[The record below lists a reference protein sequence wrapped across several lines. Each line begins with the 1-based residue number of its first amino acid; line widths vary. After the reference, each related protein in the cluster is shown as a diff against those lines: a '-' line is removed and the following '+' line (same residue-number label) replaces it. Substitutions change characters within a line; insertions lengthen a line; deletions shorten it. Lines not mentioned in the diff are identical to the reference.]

1 MTAQESEKNTGL
13 SYKAIFCILLLT
25 WKPRERMK
33 LTFKLTLI
41 VIAIS
46 MLSSLS
52 VMSFF
57 IYKIVNLN
65 HRTVE
70 NTDRILREN

>member
-1 MTAQESEKNTGL
+1 MEAEGKNET
-13 SYKAIFCILLLT
+13 Y
-25 WKPRERMK
+25 
-33 LTFKLTLI
+33 FKLTLI

-70 NTDRILREN
+70 NTDRILRENYDRVIKSQVIPQ